1 MERRLVCQDCVEV
14 VAKPLLSF
22 FLFKWKVMESAGS
35 TWEVSSLLL
44 SSRAHAK
51 PAACMGKCLLAS
63 NLVSTFGQSQPN
75 HRAAVIL
82 RDHLLPSDS
91 TNAIPAGMVLWG
103 HLESL
108 VKIRFHGACMYHMS
122 RRQPMLEEWVLL
134 DPTLLDIPAALF
146 SQLCCTSQWIE

>member
-1 MERRLVCQDCVEV
+1 MIHGEETGLSGLCGGCCQTSTLLFSFQMEGYGICWFHL
-14 VAKPLLSF
+14 
-22 FLFKWKVMESAGS
+22 GS
-35 TWEVSSLLL
+35 QFP

-63 NLVSTFGQSQPN
+63 NLVGTFGQSQPN
-75 HRAAVIL
+75 HRAAAIL

-108 VKIRFHGACMYHMS
+108 VKIRFHGACLCHMS